1 MYFRDTN
8 QTNQS
13 LNFLFG
19 RFLLRYTDR
28 FLSRWTV
35 LALDLILVLVTY
47 LAAQFVAFN
56 FAPSAIPWSTL
67 PIKAG
72 IIGGIYLL
80 GFLHA
85 QSYVGVVRHSGGKD
99 FKRLFQ
105 APASA
110 IDESLS
116 FF

>member
-1 MYFRDTN
+1 VYFSDTN

-35 LALDLILVLVTY
+35 LALDLILILVTY

-56 FAPSAIPWSTL
+56 FSPSAIPWPTL
-67 PIKAG
+67 PSKAG
-72 IIGGIYLL
+72 IIAGTYLL
-80 GFLHA
+80 TFLHA
-85 QSYVGVVRHSGGKD
+85 QSYVGVVRQCRSKMKPLG
-99 FKRLFQ
+99 
-105 APASA
+105 
-110 IDESLS
+110 
-116 FF
+116 

>member
-1 MYFRDTN
+1 
-8 QTNQS
+8 

-56 FAPSAIPWSTL
+56 FTPGAIPSSSL
-67 PIKAG
+67 PLNTG
-72 IIGGIYLL
+72 IVTGTYLL
-80 GFLHA
+80 AFLHA
-85 QSYVGVVRHSGGKD
+85 HSYVGVVRQSKYRMKPLG
-99 FKRLFQ
+99 
-105 APASA
+105 
-110 IDESLS
+110 
-116 FF
+116 

>member
-1 MYFRDTN
+1 MYFSDTN

-35 LALDLILVLVTY
+35 LALDLILVVVTY

-56 FAPSAIPWSTL
+56 FTPHHHRDGQDGHPDL
-67 PIKAG
+67 VP
-72 IIGGIYLL
+72 
-80 GFLHA
+80 H
-85 QSYVGVVRHSGGKD
+85 
-99 FKRLFQ
+99 
-105 APASA
+105 
-110 IDESLS
+110 
-116 FF
+116 